1 MPCAN
6 RPREAARGSA
16 LILALITVFLATSIS
31 AALIASLGRNIDTA
45 SALQDQRQARL
56 LARGAVD
63 WARNVLSDDVR
74 RTSTDHLQELWAV
87 DIPPL
92 PVDDAGEE
100 GEVAGRIQ
108 DRSGLFNL
116 NTLITGEQPDA
127 VALEQFARLLMAL
140 DIPEGQARAL
150 AQNLQLAL
158 VPAPQTAPDDGLPH
172 SPLVD
177 PLEVASVSGF
187 DSDLIERLLPFVTAL
202 PAEQSTINLNTAPPE
217 MLFAVTHGL
226 TMEAARRL
234 AAEREHAWYRTV
246 AEYAS
251 RLPSGARLISIATC
265 SVRSRYFLVTGR
277 ARSGSATVSIEV
289 LLDRTEN
296 WPTILWQKLL

>member
-1 MPCAN
+1 MPCADA
-6 RPREAARGSA
+6 RREAMRGSA

-63 WARNVLSDDVR
+63 WARNVLSDDKR
-74 RTSTDHLQELWAV
+74 RTNVDHLQELWAV

-116 NTLITGEQPDA
+116 NTLVTGEKGDDSTRP
-127 VALEQFARLLMAL
+127 QFARLLMAL
-140 DIPEGQARAL
+140 DVPEGQANAL
-150 AQNLQLAL
+150 ANRLQQAL
-158 VPAPQTAPDDGLPH
+158 VPATQTAPDDGLPH

-177 PLEVASVSGF
+177 PLELASVPGF
-187 DSDLIERLLPFVTAL
+187 DNELIERLLPFVTAL
-202 PAEQSTINLNTAPPE
+202 PAENSKINLNTAPPE
-217 MLFAVTHGL
+217 ILFAVTENL
-226 TMEAARRL
+226 SMEAARRL
-234 AAEREHAWYRTV
+234 SAEREHAWYRTV
-246 AEYAS
+246 GEYGQH
-251 RLPSGARLISIATC
+251 LPSGARLISQVTC
-265 SVRSRYFLVTGR
+265 DTNSRYFLVTAR
-277 ARSGSATVSIEV
+277 ARSASATVSIEV